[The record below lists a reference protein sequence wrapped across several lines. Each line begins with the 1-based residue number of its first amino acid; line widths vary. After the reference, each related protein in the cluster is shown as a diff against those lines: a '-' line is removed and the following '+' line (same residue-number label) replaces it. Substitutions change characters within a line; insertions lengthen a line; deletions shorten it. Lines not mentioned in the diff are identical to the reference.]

1 MAKKNIKIPLN
12 RPTITSK
19 DINYLKKSAS
29 ANLFSG
35 KAVKEF
41 EQKFAKFIGRKYA
54 VTTNCGTSALHL
66 SLLALGIEKGDEVIL
81 PSYTC
86 VSLLNAI
93 TYASG
98 KAILTDCN
106 FDIKN
111 GNINIS
117 LEDLKNKIT
126 KKTKVIIVPHV
137 FGYPAEIDKIVALG
151 IPVIEDATQSLGGA
165 YKGKKLGSYGAISI
179 FSLHHSKMLA
189 TGEGGILATNSKK
202 ILAKVKFLG
211 DYETTVISQRL
222 AKPSEYHIQYNYKMS
237 DLNALLGI
245 SQLSQIP
252 QFIKRRRE
260 IAKIY
265 NRAFKK
271 LADKGVIEIPNNPEK
286 HIFWRY
292 PVKIKKDP
300 REVIKKAL
308 KYGIELGR
316 GGYPLIHQ
324 YLKLSPKKFPNTEE
338 TTHFLFVVPAY
349 PSLTNKETDYIIKVI
364 KKIL

>member
-1 MAKKNIKIPLN
+1 MAIKNIKIPLN

-19 DINYLKKSAS
+19 DINYLKKSATS
-29 ANLFSG
+29 GLFSG

-41 EQKFAKFIGRKYA
+41 EEKFAKFVGRKYA
-54 VTTNCGTSALHL
+54 ITTNCGTSALHL
-66 SLLALGIEKGDEVIL
+66 SLLALGVKNGDEVIL

-93 TYASG
+93 TYANG
-98 KAILTDCN
+98 KAVLTDCN

-111 GNINIS
+111 GNINILLS
-117 LEDLKNKIT
+117 DLKKKIT

-151 IPVIEDATQSLGGA
+151 IPVIEDATQSLGGF
-165 YKGKKLGSYGAISI
+165 YKGKKLGSFGEISI

-189 TGEGGILATNSKK
+189 TGEGGILVTNSKK
-202 ILAKVKFLG
+202 ILDKVKFLG

-222 AKPSEYHIQYNYKMS
+222 AKPSKYHIQYNYKMS
-237 DLNALLGI
+237 DLSARLGI
-245 SQLSQIP
+245 SQLSQMP
-252 QFIKRRRE
+252 QFIKKRKE

-265 NRAFKK
+265 TKAFKEF
-271 LADKGVIEIPNNPEK
+271 ADKGIIEIPNNPEN

-292 PVKIKKDP
+292 PVKIKKNP
-300 REVIKKAL
+300 KEVIKKAL
-308 KYGIELGR
+308 EYGIELGR

-324 YLKLSPKKFPNTEE
+324 YLSFDPKKFPNTEE
-338 TTHFLFVVPAY
+338 TTRSLFVIPAY
-349 PSLTNKETDYIIKVI
+349 PSLTDKEINYLIKIV
-364 KKIL
+364 KKII